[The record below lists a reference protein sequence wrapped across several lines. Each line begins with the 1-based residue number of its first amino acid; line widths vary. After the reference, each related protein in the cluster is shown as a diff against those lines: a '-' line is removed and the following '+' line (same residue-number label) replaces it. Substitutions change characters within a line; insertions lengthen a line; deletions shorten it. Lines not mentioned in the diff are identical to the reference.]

1 MARIPMGNFGNAMP
15 QVERIRM
22 PQDQTG
28 EMLAGALGNIGGVAR
43 AQAEDQNKKQIEQ
56 ELAQKQLIE
65 ANDKRAQQEAKVK
78 VDEVLT
84 TEASEQ
90 VTLLKNDLANGR
102 LTADQARTQ
111 WNEWNTKRFE
121 ELKPEIPYFAH
132 QDFQKYWKSQSDNQ
146 TQSFLPLQ
154 LQADTQKDYQ
164 LLERAT
170 TIATRLPPDQRDQY
184 LESYLTN
191 ANIPEAKKT
200 EYRTKLKTD
209 SDALNIEDRILTS
222 VEASDITSLQA
233 ISTDLD
239 NGKYAYIDGPKAQ
252 QYKASISS
260 KIATIQNRIEIE
272 GKKREGE
279 AQKTLND
286 FVQNVLTGRELDP
299 EYVGNVG
306 TAIKGTTLEGEYQFY
321 VSQSKNF
328 QEFSKLSTAD
338 QDKKISQMKA
348 QMKNNPSADPTSE
361 QKILNVY
368 ERIKTEKINTLKN
381 DPKSALLQSGI
392 KLPELNPADLK
403 INPAEAAKSMAEI
416 GSYQLA
422 QRKKDPNAKI
432 KVISDA
438 ELNGMKQ
445 SFDGMNVDQ
454 KLNFIG
460 SLLEST
466 KGIQGGNDIWRSTLW
481 QLGSGDASYT
491 MAGIARMNGY
501 KSTQGEDVATAI
513 VSGTQLLKNKQMV
526 MPSDDTLRTEFGK
539 YVGQSVTGES
549 ASMTF
554 AAFKSIYA
562 HLSVRDGY
570 QHKDNKDYSK
580 EVLNTALG
588 LATGGVYDQGDF
600 KNVNGGSIKNWKVAK
615 PYGMTD
621 DRFEAVVDK
630 RIQTLTQKYKVP
642 ESELRDLRITRTAQR
657 GANNVLRYALV
668 NERGKPLYYFNMP
681 EGVTK

>member
-1 MARIPMGNFGNAMP
+1 MAKIPMGNFGQAMP
-15 QVERIRM
+15 QVERVRM

-28 EMLAGALGNIGGVAR
+28 EMLAGTLNNVSQLAGKR
-43 AQAEDQNKKQIEQ
+43 AEEINKQQIEQ

-184 LESYLTN
+184 LESYLVN

-286 FVQNVLTGRELDP
+286 FVQNVLTGRELDS

-481 QLGSGDASYT
+481 QLGGGDASYT
-491 MAGIARMNGY
+491 MAGVARQKGF

-513 VSGTQLLKNKQMV
+513 ISGTQALKNKQLV
-526 MPSDDTLRTEFGK
+526 MPNDKLLKQKFND
-539 YVGQSVTGES
+539 YVGNSVSGET
-549 ASMTF
+549 ANMTY
-554 AAFKSIYA
+554 AAYRSIYA
-562 HLSVRDGY
+562 HLIER
-570 QHKDNKDYSK
+570 DNKRAPTPDTIDGDVAK
-580 EVLNTALG
+580 TALG
-588 LATGGVYDQGDF
+588 LATGGVYTQDVKYG
-600 KNVNGGSIKNWKVAK
+600 NSNWKVSK

-657 GANNVLRYALV
+657 GANNVLRYALI
-668 NERGKPLYYFNMP
+668 NERGTPLYYFNMP